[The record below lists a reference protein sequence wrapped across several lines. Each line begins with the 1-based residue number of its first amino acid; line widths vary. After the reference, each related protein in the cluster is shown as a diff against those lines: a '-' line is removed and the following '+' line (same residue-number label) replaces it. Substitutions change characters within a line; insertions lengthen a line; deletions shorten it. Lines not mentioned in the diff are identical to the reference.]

1 MVCTEKTIDLG
12 THKLR
17 VVLADVE
24 SRYTII
30 LEAGGGQSADAYQ
43 RIQDMLAQLTG
54 ARVLSYDR
62 SGFGRSELGPEKF
75 NAVDEV
81 AALKRLL
88 EIQGFSGRFILVGLS
103 YGGFLIQLFA
113 ARYPELVSGLV
124 LIDPM
129 NVKFVDRFGLEN
141 LNAVTPYFE
150 NPRENYEKA
159 GNRMVRAAAESF
171 AALRGQE
178 LPAQIPVTLIT
189 SGNPPFGGGVWRQ
202 CHEEMVMHSA
212 RHRLLVAAGNNHDIL
227 GENPELVVKTIVELV
242 SLVKGDQ
249 G

>member
-1 MVCTEKTIDLG
+1 MTCTGKTIDLG

-24 SRYTII
+24 SKYTII

-43 RIQDMLAQLTG
+43 RIQDM
-54 ARVLSYDR
+54 
-62 SGFGRSELGPEKF
+62 
-75 NAVDEV
+75 
-81 AALKRLL
+81 
-88 EIQGFSGRFILVGLS
+88 
-103 YGGFLIQLFA
+103 
-113 ARYPELVSGLV
+113 GLV

-212 RHRLLVAAGNNHDIL
+212 RHRLLVAEGNNHDIL